1 MASRRPLTV
10 VKLGGSYAFSP
21 VLGDWLEMV
30 ARNAGH
36 VVLVPGGGPFA
47 DAVREAQPKM
57 GFDEAA
63 AHHMALLAMEQYGRA
78 LVSLDETLV
87 LAASVGE
94 IRRLISAQKIPV
106 WAPTRMVLAQPGIPP
121 SWDVTS
127 DSLAAW
133 LAQRLRA
140 QRLLLIK
147 HLDPSGDPVRA
158 EDLVRQGIIDR
169 AFVPVLGGSRVEA
182 SIIGPAQHAAA
193 AGALARGEVIGSR
206 IGFG

>member
-1 MASRRPLTV
+1 MPSPRPLTV

-78 LVSLDETLV
+78 LVSLNETLA
-87 LAASVGE
+87 LASSVAAIGRLLSA
-94 IRRLISAQKIPV
+94 RRIPV
-106 WAPTRMVLAQPGIPP
+106 WAPTRMVLGRADIPS

-133 LAQRLRA
+133 LARRLRA

-147 HLDPSGDPVRA
+147 QIDPPVDPIGA
-158 EDLVRQGIIDR
+158 DELVRRGIVDG
-169 AFVPVLGGSRVEA
+169 AFVSSLRACGIEA
-182 SIIGPAQHAAA
+182 SIVGPAQHAAA
-193 AGALARGEVIGSR
+193 ARALARGEVIGSR

>member
-1 MASRRPLTV
+1 MPSPHPLTV
-10 VKLGGSYAFSP
+10 VKLGGSFAFSR

-36 VVLVPGGGPFA
+36 LVLVPGGGPFA

-57 GFDEAA
+57 GFDDAA

-78 LVSLDETLV
+78 LVSLNATLA
-87 LAASVGE
+87 LASSVAA
-94 IRRLISAQKIPV
+94 IRRLLSARKIPV
-106 WAPTRMVLAQPGIPP
+106 WAPTRMVLGRADIPS

-133 LAQRLRA
+133 LARRLRA
-140 QRLLLIK
+140 RHLLLIK
-147 HLDPSGDPVRA
+147 QIDPPTDPIGA
-158 EDLVRQGIIDR
+158 DDLVRRGIVDR
-169 AFVPVLGGSRVEA
+169 AFASSLGTCGIET

-193 AGALARGEVIGSR
+193 ARALARGEIIGSR

>member
-1 MASRRPLTV
+1 MPSPRPLTV
-10 VKLGGSYAFSP
+10 VKLGGSFAFSP

-30 ARNAGH
+30 TRNAGH
-36 VVLVPGGGPFA
+36 LVLVPGGGPFA

-57 GFDEAA
+57 GFDDAA

-78 LVSLDETLV
+78 LVSLNGTLA
-87 LAASVGE
+87 LAASLAA
-94 IRRLISAQKIPV
+94 IRRLLSASKIPV
-106 WAPTRMVLAQPGIPP
+106 WAPTSMVLGRVDIPS

-133 LAQRLRA
+133 LARRLRA
-140 QRLLLIK
+140 RRLLLIK
-147 HLDPSGDPVRA
+147 QIDPPADPIGA
-158 EDLVRQGIIDR
+158 DDLVRRGIVDPAFAASLR
-169 AFVPVLGGSRVEA
+169 AGGIEA

-193 AGALARGEVIGSR
+193 ARALGRGDVIGSR

>member
-1 MASRRPLTV
+1 MPSLRPLTV
-10 VKLGGSYAFSP
+10 VKLGGSFAFSP

-36 VVLVPGGGPFA
+36 LVLVPGGGPFA

-57 GFDEAA
+57 GFDDAA

-78 LVSLDETLV
+78 LVSLNETLA
-87 LAASVGE
+87 LASSVAA
-94 IRRLISAQKIPV
+94 IRRLLSAGKLPV
-106 WAPTRMVLAQPGIPP
+106 WAPTRLVLGRADIPH

-133 LAQRLRA
+133 LARRLRA
-140 QRLLLIK
+140 RRLLLIK
-147 HLDPSGDPVRA
+147 QIDPPAGPIGAD
-158 EDLVRQGIIDR
+158 DLVRRGIVDR
-169 AFVPVLGGSRVEA
+169 AFVSSLRACGIEA

-193 AGALARGEVIGSR
+193 ARALGRGEVIGSR
-206 IGFG
+206 IGLG

>member
-1 MASRRPLTV
+1 MPSPRPLTV

-21 VLGDWLEMV
+21 VLGDWLETA

-47 DAVREAQPKM
+47 DAVRAAQPKM
-57 GFDEAA
+57 GFDDAA

-78 LVSLDETLV
+78 LVSLNGA
-87 LAASVGE
+87 LALASSMAA
-94 IRRLISAQKIPV
+94 IRRLLAARKVPV
-106 WAPTRMVLAQPGIPP
+106 WAPTRMLLDRVDIPS

-133 LAQRLRA
+133 LARRLQA

-147 HLDPSGDPVRA
+147 HIDPPADPVRVD
-158 EDLVRQGIIDR
+158 ELVERGVIDR
-169 AFVPVLGGSRVEA
+169 AFVPVLGTSGIEA

-193 AGALARGEVIGSR
+193 ARAFVRGEVIGSR
-206 IGFG
+206 IGLR

>member
-1 MASRRPLTV
+1 MPSPRPLTV

-21 VLGDWLEMV
+21 VLGDWLEMA

-36 VVLVPGGGPFA
+36 LVLVPGGGPFA
-47 DAVREAQPKM
+47 DAVRDAQSKI
-57 GFDEAA
+57 GFDDAA

-78 LVSLDETLV
+78 LVSLNGTLA
-87 LAASVGE
+87 LAASIAA
-94 IRRLISAQKIPV
+94 IRRLLSGGKVPV
-106 WAPTRMVLAQPGIPP
+106 WGPTHMVLGRADIPS

-133 LAQRLRA
+133 LARRLRA
-140 QRLLLIK
+140 RRLLLIK
-147 HLDPSGDPVRA
+147 QIDPPADPIGA
-158 EDLVRQGIIDR
+158 DDLVRRGIVDR
-169 AFVPVLGGSRVEA
+169 AFVSSLRTCGVEA

-193 AGALARGEVIGSR
+193 ARALGRGEVIGSR

>member
-1 MASRRPLTV
+1 MPSPSPLIV

-21 VLGDWLEMV
+21 VLGDWLEAV
-30 ARNAGH
+30 SRSAGH

-78 LVSLDETLV
+78 LVSLNDTLA
-87 LAASVGE
+87 LASSVAA
-94 IRRLISAQKIPV
+94 IRRLLSARKIPV
-106 WAPTRMVLAQPGIPP
+106 WAPTSMVLARADIPS

-133 LAQRLRA
+133 LARRLRA
-140 QRLLLIK
+140 RRLLLIK
-147 HLDPSGDPVRA
+147 QIDPPVDPIQA
-158 EDLVRQGIIDR
+158 DDLVRRGIVDR
-169 AFVPVLGGSRVEA
+169 AFVASLRACSIEA

-193 AGALARGEVIGSR
+193 AGALGRGEVIGSR